1 MSSAAMEKLQTFD
14 WYVGFVPKKH
24 LQKFFRSAG
33 DWCVRGSCAKGDVE
47 LMICALGEDH
57 ELHDFLI
64 RERPSK
70 SGRVGWSLR
79 KEATSP
85 PFFRELPDLVRYLRE
100 DAAAKVCLKD
110 PIQRPKIFLKAG
122 VLQCAAVTLGQGQ
135 YGKVVRGVY
144 EKYGKQCDVAV
155 KIPKHPDVR
164 GFCSPHSDKLL
175 RELHQQVD
183 QMIWEGSLLFSFHHP
198 NIVRCLGLDFN
209 EPSVKLVLT
218 LAPGGS
224 LLEHLRRYRDGIRY
238 EEKVI
243 FLLEAA
249 RGYKF
254 VHEAKVLH
262 RDISARNLLIGRHG
276 QVLVSD
282 FGLALPLEEAWE
294 DEKELQIP
302 IAWLA
307 PECLR
312 RTARYSRKSDVFAFA
327 VLMYEVLH
335 DGAQPWPEIGDLDE
349 IIRLV
354 RAGRRMTL
362 TARVPAPMRDLLAV
376 CWAQH
381 AYLRPEFHEITRRLR
396 EIADRLK
403 EPGVAIRP
411 FFLDDPADFEVGE
424 LSPPPS
430 TRELAKLDKRL
441 SAEASKEDARRKTR
455 GTPDSVE
462 ATPTKA
468 PTMVAPASSSTTN
481 RNSSES
487 TRRRSH
493 KGGKAEDSLTL
504 KRPAKLV
511 PSPLHNKKR
520 GSVATKAA
528 RTESRPTRK
537 QPSAAELS
545 TTARRRTCRPK

>member
-85 PFFRELPDLVRYLRE
+85 PFFRELPDLV
-100 DAAAKVCLKD
+100 CLKD

-175 RELHQQVD
+175 RELQQ
-183 QMIWEGSLLFSFHHP
+183 Q
-198 NIVRCLGLDFN
+198 
-209 EPSVKLVLT
+209 LVLT

-254 VHEAKVLH
+254 VHEAK
-262 RDISARNLLIGRHG
+262 
-276 QVLVSD
+276 
-282 FGLALPLEEAWE
+282 EAWE

-362 TARVPAPMRDLLAV
+362 TARVPPPMRDLLAV

-396 EIADRLK
+396 DIADRLKLPRAEKRSVAK

-430 TRELAKLDKRL
+430 SKELAKLDKRL
-441 SAEASKEDARRKTR
+441 SAEASKEDARRKTH
-455 GTPDSVE
+455 GTPESVE

-468 PTMVAPASSSTTN
+468 PTMVAAASSSTTN
-481 RNSSES
+481 
-487 TRRRSH
+487 
-493 KGGKAEDSLTL
+493 
-504 KRPAKLV
+504 
-511 PSPLHNKKR
+511 
-520 GSVATKAA
+520 
-528 RTESRPTRK
+528 
-537 QPSAAELS
+537 
-545 TTARRRTCRPK
+545 PK